1 MKPGGS
7 IVKVKEGNRAREGGR
22 ERRKDLVMIR
32 EPRRVAKGKEKREID
47 LLRDRLQQ
55 ALWTII
61 VKGIPSFLRPPSS
74 IAHLPPSLALS
85 IPFFRTCR
93 FSFRFPHPTILYTQ
107 VSIQLPLPCPW
118 PVASAARVLL
128 LLEPLLP
135 PLCPR
140 KRISPFSISIG
151 VVLSCKLS
159 ICCR

>member
-107 VSIQLPLPCPW
+107 VSIQRAPSLPLTCSFCCKGSSSSRTL
-118 PVASAARVLL
+118 VAAIVPKETNFA
-128 LLEPLLP
+128 
-135 PLCPR
+135 
-140 KRISPFSISIG
+140 IFN
-151 VVLSCKLS
+151 
-159 ICCR
+159 

>member
-7 IVKVKEGNRAREGGR
+7 IVKVKEGNRARGGEGEEKGSR
-22 ERRKDLVMIR
+22 NDTRTEAGCER
-32 EPRRVAKGKEKREID
+32 KGKTWDRSSSRSSSTSSVNNHREGD
-47 LLRDRLQQ
+47 
-55 ALWTII
+55 TI
-61 VKGIPSFLRPPSS
+61 FPSS
-74 IAHLPPSLALS
+74 TFLDRAPSSFSRFLFS
-85 IPFFRTCR
+85 GHFDFHSDFHTQQSFIRKCPFN
-93 FSFRFPHPTILYTQ
+93 
-107 VSIQLPLPCPW
+107 VPLPCPW

>member
-74 IAHLPPSLALS
+74 IVHLLS
-85 IPFFRTCR
+85 FFRFL
-93 FSFRFPHPTILYTQ
+93 FSGHVDFHSDFHTQ
-107 VSIQLPLPCPW
+107 QSFIRKCPFNVPLPCPW
-118 PVASAARVLL
+118 PVASAARILL